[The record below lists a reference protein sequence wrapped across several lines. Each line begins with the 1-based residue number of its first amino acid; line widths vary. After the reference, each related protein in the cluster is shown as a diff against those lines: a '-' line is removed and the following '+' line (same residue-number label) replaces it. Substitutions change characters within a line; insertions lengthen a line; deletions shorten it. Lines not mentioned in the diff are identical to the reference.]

1 MPACTAKTSLVKLVL
16 NPGYFACFSATMC
29 CLLYVAHHPLKRVA
43 FVYEFYKFFLAE
55 SSDTRFEDPTVS
67 GLQETLCFEKS
78 GVILQFSDPESFVN
92 DGQGIRSKICWD
104 KALTVSL
111 PSHEIQLSPVV
122 QFYPHG
128 SKLSKPVHATIPHSA
143 LMDSNHGWS
152 IGLKSFSLK
161 SGPKIGWKEEMVDK
175 IHDNEVSFYMD
186 FLLSYVVVGTPVY
199 KSSRATKKRF
209 QCAVFGDKEGKVGQD
224 YTVYLYLI
232 DDCEASLK
240 V

>member
-1 MPACTAKTSLVKLVL
+1 MLL
-16 NPGYFACFSATMC
+16 N
-29 CLLYVAHHPLKRVA
+29 HPLKRVA

-55 SSDTRFEDPTVS
+55 SRDTGFEDPTVS

-78 GVILQFSDPESFVN
+78 GVFLQFSDPESFVN
-92 DGQGIRSKICWD
+92 GSQGIRSKICWD

-111 PSHEIQLSPVV
+111 PSHEIQLSPVI

-143 LMDSNHGWS
+143 LMDSSHGWS
-152 IGLKSFSLK
+152 IGLKSFTLK
-161 SGPKIGWKEEMVDK
+161 SGPKICWKEEMVDK

-186 FLLSYVVVGTPVY
+186 CLLSYVVVGTPVY
-199 KSSRATKKRF
+199 KSLKATKKRF
-209 QCAVFGDKEGKVGQD
+209 QCAVFGDKECKVGQD

-232 DDCEASLK
+232 DDCEASLE